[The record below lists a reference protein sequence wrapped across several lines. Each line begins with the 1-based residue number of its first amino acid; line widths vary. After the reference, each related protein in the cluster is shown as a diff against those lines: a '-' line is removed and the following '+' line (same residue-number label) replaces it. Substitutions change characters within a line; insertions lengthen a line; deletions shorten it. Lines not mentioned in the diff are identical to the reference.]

1 MAKNLFIDA
10 SHPSQTRVVLKS
22 ENDIEDY
29 EYEGKNNNLIKNNIY
44 LGKVSR
50 IEPSLQA
57 AFIDFGRE
65 RHGFLSF
72 NDIQSD
78 YYQIPQSDIELIKK
92 EEEETRIELQKQSE
106 IEEKNLDE
114 KDFEEKILEPENKL
128 QISDEENQVGE
139 KNLDLKKNNFPI
151 RKKKYKIQEV
161 IKPNQV
167 ILVQVLKDERGLKGA
182 ALTTFISIAGKYTVL
197 MPNTPKGG
205 GISRK
210 IFNPIERKKIRQILN
225 LIDIPKEMGLI
236 VRTAGSNKTKND
248 IENDLKNSIN
258 SWEGIKKKA
267 MDSLAPSIIFQESD
281 IIKRSIRDMVDDEV
295 QNIFV
300 EGNEGYQKA
309 KMYIKQLMPKQIK
322 KVKKYRDKNPLFF
335 KNNIETKL
343 YEIYKTEVKLKS
355 GGYLVINP
363 TEALVSIDVNSG
375 KSIKQ
380 RNVENTAFDTNL
392 EAAEEISRQIK
403 IRDLSGLII
412 IDFIDMHNFSNRRQV
427 ERKLKEKCRKDRARI
442 QIGRITHFGLLEM
455 SRQRLRESNVK
466 WVMSLTNESQSF
478 KILKLAEIKCLENK
492 SKEILIYLN
501 KKILD
506 FLSKNSEEDILF
518 FQGVS
523 PVVGGTEAEA
533 TAKAAEYID
542 QFSTEGSLAHLSGG
556 IGIDMGVVDLDQPL
570 DTINPQS
577 MRGFIKSLI
586 ESAPDKKRTFRD
598 LIRNRMAGQF
608 LTGTPEQI
616 ADALEEWQQRGVDGF
631 NIVYS
636 VTPGTFMD
644 FIDGV
649 VPVLQSRGLVQ
660 REYSPGPLR
669 EKIFGDPKL
678 PDRHIGARYRQLS

>member
-1 MAKNLFIDA
+1 MPKNLFIDA
-10 SHPSQTRVVLKS
+10 SHPNQTRVVLKS
-22 ENDIEDY
+22 ENEIEDY

-106 IEEKNLDE
+106 IEEKDLEE
-114 KDFEEKILEPENKL
+114 KDLEEKILEPENRIEVSEEDV
-128 QISDEENQVGE
+128 QNISKS
-139 KNLDLKKNNFPI
+139 KNANLNNFPN
-151 RKKKYKIQEV
+151 KKKRYKIQEV

-182 ALTTFISIAGKYTVL
+182 ALSTFISIAGKYTVL

-225 LIDIPKEMGLI
+225 LISIPKEMGLI

-248 IENDLKNSIN
+248 IESDLENSIA
-258 SWEGIKKKA
+258 SWEEIKNKA
-267 MDSLAPSIIFQESD
+267 MDSIAPSLVFEESD
-281 IIKRSIRDMVDDEV
+281 IIKRSLRDMVDDDV

-309 KMYIKQLMPKQIK
+309 KLYIKQLMPKQLK
-322 KVKKYRDKNPLFF
+322 KVKKYRDKIPLFF

-343 YEIYKTEVKLKS
+343 YDIYKTQVKLKS

-380 RNVENTAFDTNL
+380 KNVESTAFDTNI
-392 EAAEEISRQIK
+392 EAAEEIARQIK

-427 ERKLKEKCRKDRARI
+427 EKKLKERCRKDRARI

-466 WVMSLTNESQSF
+466 WIMSLTTESQAL
-478 KILKLAEIKCLENK
+478 KVLKLAEIKCVENK
-492 SKEILIYLN
+492 SKEILIHLN
-501 KKILD
+501 KKIID
-506 FLSKNSEEDILF
+506 FLSKNSEEDIIF
-518 FQGVS
+518 FQKKNKVKLEFREDLNFGVN
-523 PVVGGTEAEA
+523 
-533 TAKAAEYID
+533 EYRLE
-542 QFSTEGSLAHLSGG
+542 F
-556 IGIDMGVVDLDQPL
+556 
-570 DTINPQS
+570 
-577 MRGFIKSLI
+577 KSKSNKIIETI
-586 ESAPDKKRTFRD
+586 ES
-598 LIRNRMAGQF
+598 
-608 LTGTPEQI
+608 
-616 ADALEEWQQRGVDGF
+616 
-631 NIVYS
+631 
-636 VTPGTFMD
+636 
-644 FIDGV
+644 
-649 VPVLQSRGLVQ
+649 
-660 REYSPGPLR
+660 
-669 EKIFGDPKL
+669 EKIVKTETNIIKFDEKKKNFKKKYQKNPKKKFFKKNKKK
-678 PDRHIGARYRQLS
+678 IK